1 VSSHAN
7 PGVKVKETV
16 LEKAVFDPKVKI
28 YWYFHGLIV
37 HFSLILAGVGLVTF
51 PIWLVLGMFFVTKRF
66 DALHAQLTD
75 RSIHLKAGY
84 IFRVEKTIP
93 LEKIQDL
100 SLRSGPLLNAFGL
113 ASVQVETAGS
123 SAQQGADMVLPGLSN
138 AEAFRNAVLEQ
149 RDIRSGA
156 VPAAAPAAVPA
167 TLAAAADSSHELLT
181 EIRDSLHR
189 IEKLLA
195 R

>member
-1 VSSHAN
+1 M
-7 PGVKVKETV
+7 KETV
-16 LEKAVFDPKVKI
+16 LKEAVFDPKVKI
-28 YWYFHGLIV
+28 YWYFHGLIL
-37 HFSLILAGVGLVTF
+37 HFTLILAGVGLVTF
-51 PIWLVLGMFFVTKRF
+51 PLWLVLGMFFVGKRY

-84 IFRVEKTIP
+84 VFRVEKTIP

-100 SLRSGPLLNAFGL
+100 SLRSGPLLNTFGL

-138 AEAFRNAVLEQ
+138 AEEFRNAVLEQ

-156 VPAAAPAAVPA
+156 VPAPAAAAPAAPVA
-167 TLAAAADSSHELLT
+167 VADSSQALLV
-181 EIRDSLHR
+181 EIRDSLVR
-189 IEKLLA
+189 IEKLLD
-195 R
+195 RS